1 MRKTRGRAIERSDD
15 RLGSPVDLTERVLH
29 FDNTNKPTDS
39 NPAIELLTVPEVAR
53 LLKISTSG
61 VRRLQQQRQIP
72 FVKVGGSV
80 RFARDDLVSFVA
92 RQRVDRVG

>member
-1 MRKTRGRAIERSDD
+1 MRKTRRRGIERSDD
-15 RLGSPVDLTERVLH
+15 RLGLPVDLTERVLH
-29 FDNTNKPTDS
+29 FDSTNRPTDS
-39 NPAIELLTVPEVAR
+39 SPVIELLTVQEVAK
-53 LLKISTSG
+53 LLKISASG